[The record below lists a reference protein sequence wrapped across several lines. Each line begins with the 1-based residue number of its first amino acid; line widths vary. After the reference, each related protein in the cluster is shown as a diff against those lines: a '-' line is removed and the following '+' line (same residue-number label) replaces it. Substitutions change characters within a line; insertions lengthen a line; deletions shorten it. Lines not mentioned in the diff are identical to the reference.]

1 MAQTYSDPTREDDP
15 YALPNVEV
23 FYVDEFEAA
32 ENARLNGNGTN
43 DFLDCVV
50 ADKPGWYWWS
60 CFPGCLPDGDPYGPF
75 DTEQEAITD
84 ARDTES

>member
-1 MAQTYSDPTREDDP
+1 MAQTYSDPTREDDL

-43 DFLDCVV
+43 DPIDYVV
-50 ADKPGWYWWS
+50 AETPGWYWWS
-60 CFPGCLPDGDPYGPF
+60 CFPGCLPDSDPYGPF
-75 DTEQEAITD
+75 DTEQEAIND